1 MIVRQIRKTDLDG
14 LHKLAKKAGTGITTL
29 QDDRA
34 LLKKRLEHTLYSFE
48 KTVDSPSG
56 ESYLFVMEDENNK
69 LVGIC
74 GILSKVGG
82 YEPFYTYV
90 MTTETHKSKDLKVES
105 NLEILQLEKKYD
117 GPTEIGTLYA
127 LPSARGN
134 GKLLS
139 YSRFLFM
146 AEYLDRFEPE
156 TIAELRGVVTTRG
169 HSPFYEYCMKHFFK
183 IDYMTADYLSM
194 KNKKFIEDLIPKH
207 PIYVD
212 LLPTHVR
219 DVFGKVHKNTEP
231 AKAMLE
237 KQNFSFNGEID
248 IFEAGPTYSCPTKEI
263 DAIENS
269 LGGTFDCTYLEDRGR
284 AIIAAYD
291 PFRCCVGNAHCR
303 HGNYSLC
310 VDRDSIAK
318 LALTTRDRIRIL
330 FL

>member
-29 QDDRA
+29 QDDKK
-34 LLKKRLEHTLYSFE
+34 LLRKRLEHTLYSFE

-90 MTTETHKSKDLKVES
+90 MTTETHNSKDLNVRS
-105 NLEILQLEKKYD
+105 NVEILKLEKKYS
-117 GPTEIGTLYA
+117 GPTEIGSLYA
-127 LPSARGN
+127 HPNARGN

-139 YSRFLFM
+139 FSRFLYI
-146 AEYLDRFEPE
+146 AEYLDRFEDE
-156 TIAELRGVVTTRG
+156 VIAELRGVVTTRG

-194 KNKKFIEDLIPKH
+194 KNKQFIEDLMPNH

-212 LLPTHVR
+212 LLPKNVR

-231 AKAMLE
+231 AKGMLE

-263 DAIENS
+263 HAVQNA
-269 LGGTFDCTYLEDRGR
+269 LGCTFGGSYMEDPQP
-284 AIIAAYD
+284 AIIATYE
-291 PFRCCVGNAHCR
+291 PFRCCIGKVDMCMDSVA
-303 HGNYSLC
+303 C
-310 VDRDSIAK
+310 VDVDTIAK
-318 LALTTRDRIRIL
+318 LGLTMKDDVRVY